1 MSQGNI
7 RDDLTESM
15 ILKDIRI
22 LLSEYIPCDRNIL
35 EDIGNKLMS
44 TRHEHGEF
52 VTMLVDK
59 FPEST
64 TFTSESEINFVRVID
79 ACSSEYIAS
88 EIKIQDPE
96 DDVSIEQEETV
107 GMYISHDG
115 HVVYGAELFES
126 CGNSTNHDGIS
137 IDKMCRVVTDLIY
150 DSSLMMDTL
159 LTHHQRRLMDCI
171 YKGESR
177 SRYKFVGILADSIT
191 PEFSDMDE
199 YMDGEEFQNELE
211 QLLDNLVASHRL
223 EDGTILFLGD
233 AGLIVVSKNWSQY
246 ESLVSFYALVRSAEI
261 FVDGLY
267 HRMSLLW
274 DELSHV
280 RKLIEQTASGDH
292 SVITRAQNI
301 LTDASANFTIIQSI
315 GAYLKRGFALL
326 KEKWLR
332 EGEKI
337 DSEAK
342 SILHFEETFNRLLNR
357 IKDTDIDLH
366 SLSSEVEGLQTL
378 LSTQIE
384 QQMRRVYSAL
394 RDNTQSTSEV
404 IRASER
410 TGNVLNVIELIL
422 SGTIAFDIVLAI
434 TGEYSTEFHLFP
446 ESNPLV
452 FFALAISL
460 WTGIVIVLKK
470 GMDWLESKVEKSH
483 LVRVTL
489 NQKCE
494 VTALEQYLSSK
505 EIISIDEE
513 YQDDSEDVRVHYIM
527 PSTSDEEIKVTL
539 YYDRRNGI
547 IHDLTIEASSAN
559 IADAKKNI
567 LEEIESCFM
576 ST

>member
-1 MSQGNI
+1 MSGGNI

-15 ILKDIRI
+15 ILKDVRI

-44 TRHEHGEF
+44 TRHVHGEF

-79 ACSSEYIAS
+79 AANSEYIAS
-88 EIKIQDPE
+88 EIKIQDP
-96 DDVSIEQEETV
+96 DDDSSIEQEETV

-115 HVVYGAELFES
+115 HVVYGAEIFET
-126 CGNSTNHDGIS
+126 CGEETNINGVSLDKIS
-137 IDKMCRVVTDLIY
+137 RVVVDLIY
-150 DSSLMMDTL
+150 DSSLMMETL

-177 SRYKFVGILADSIT
+177 SRYKFVGMLASSMAPNFDDIT
-191 PEFSDMDE
+191 Q
-199 YMDGEEFQNELE
+199 YMDGEEYQNELE
-211 QLLDNLVASHRL
+211 QLLDNLIITHRL
-223 EDGTILFLGD
+223 NDGSLLLVGD
-233 AGLIVVSKNWSQY
+233 AGLILVSENWSKY
-246 ESLVSFYALVRSAEI
+246 ESLVSFYALVRSAEM

-274 DELSHV
+274 DELAQV
-280 RKLIEQTASGDH
+280 RILIEKTASGDH

-301 LTDASANFTIIQSI
+301 LTEASANFTIIQSI
-315 GAYLKRGFALL
+315 GSYLKRGFALL
-326 KEKWLR
+326 KEKWLSER
-332 EGEKI
+332 EGVDE
-337 DSEAK
+337 EAV
-342 SILHFEETFNRLLNR
+342 SVLNFQNTFDRLMNR
-357 IKDTDIDLH
+357 ISDTDIDLQ

-434 TGEYSTEFHLFP
+434 TGEYSTDFHLFP
-446 ESNPLV
+446 ESNPIL
-452 FFALAISL
+452 FFTLAVTL
-460 WTGIVIVLKK
+460 WTAIVIVLKK

-489 NQKCE
+489 NQKCDVAAIE
-494 VTALEQYLSSK
+494 EYLANK

-513 YQDDSEDVRVHYIM
+513 FQDDSEDVRVHYIL
-527 PSTSDEEIKVTL
+527 PSKGEDDTKVTL
-539 YYDRRNGI
+539 HYDRRNGI
-547 IHDLTIEASSAN
+547 INDLTIEANSEYIG
-559 IADAKKNI
+559 IAKEKIIKD
-567 LEEIESCFM
+567 LQSCF
-576 ST
+576 SES